1 MEATGLLAVLRV
13 SGGRWRRRGAEKE
26 KEPSTEASVLGLE
39 GKTETLRTSREFEE
53 SRERERKRER
63 EGEFVHF
70 AEPVFGCNHQ
80 TATLTMGR
88 SEGQRRRPSS
98 DGLSEK
104 EEKEKRNFK

>member
-53 SRERERKRER
+53 SREREKER
-63 EGEFVHF
+63 ENSSTSQNRFSAATTKQPHLQWGEARVN
-70 AEPVFGCNHQ
+70 G
-80 TATLTMGR
+80 
-88 SEGQRRRPSS
+88 
-98 DGLSEK
+98 DGHPAMD
-104 EEKEKRNFK
+104 